1 MMQGSVILTGYN
13 GFVGSHTLEAL
24 EAEGHRVVLAGRHPT
39 SAKSREFVHLDLDD
53 PYSIRQLF
61 AVGDVCSV
69 VHLAANIGW
78 PDKPDREL
86 FRPNTLSTGLLADF
100 AARRGAKLVY
110 ASAAIIHGA
119 RTPGIATGGPVIPDT
134 PYGKSKYNGEILITN
149 SGCDHAIL
157 RFGGIF
163 GLQGPSH
170 LGLNRAIDGALEGKV
185 PVVIGAGSARRNYLY
200 VKDAAQMIVSAT
212 TSADI
217 SGVHLAAGSEELSLE
232 YMLETVSQTFLSV
245 NCVHEEGPDASDQLI
260 EVSEK
265 LPPGRSFESA
275 LIDLWQD
282 AGR

>member
-1 MMQGSVILTGYN
+1 MYGSVILTGYN

-24 EAEGHRVVLAGRHPT
+24 EAAGLEIILAGHRPVDKKRH
-39 SAKSREFVHLDLDD
+39 EFVPVDLED
-53 PYSIRQLF
+53 PYSIKQLF
-61 AVGDVCSV
+61 SIRDVSAV
-69 VHLAANIGW
+69 VHLAANISLS
-78 PDKPDREL
+78 DQIDHKI
-86 FRPNTLSTGLLADF
+86 FSVNTLSTGLISEYCAK
-100 AARRGAKLVY
+100 RGAKMIY
-110 ASAAIIHGA
+110 SSTAIVHGM
-119 RTPGIATGGPVIPDT
+119 RTIAITRDSPIMLDT
-134 PYGKSKYNGEILITN
+134 PYGSSKYNGEILIAN
-149 SGCDHAIL
+149 SGCKYAIL

-163 GLQGPSH
+163 GLRGPSH

-185 PVVIGAGSARRNYLY
+185 PVLIGAGSARRNYLY

-232 YMLETVSQTFLSV
+232 YMLETLSQKFLSV